1 VKISKEIALTR
12 VKMMLKHMKQMLCI
26 IVIFFLILFTYMVY
40 NTIIVGKEES
50 RINVSFIF
58 PDRKV
63 FSVGERIEVTAVIC
77 SNESKIIRID
87 YPGFYVKIYR
97 NGLYLGTEPSFYVQL
112 DIFAQV
118 KLIPGK
124 CYRKTISV
132 PLHLP
137 GRYTLQPCFVFK
149 EADSSKELAKAEKKA
164 IIGEEKTIVVKGHL
178 G

>member
-1 VKISKEIALTR
+1 
-12 VKMMLKHMKQMLCI
+12 MLKHRKQISYPI
-26 IVIFFLILFTYMVY
+26 IIFLLIILLTYIAY
-40 NTIIVGKEES
+40 NTIIIGKEEGGIS
-50 RINVSFIF
+50 VSFIF

-63 FSVGERIEVTAVIC
+63 FNVGERIEVIAVIC

-87 YPGFYVKIYR
+87 DPGFYVKIYR
-97 NGLYLGTEPSFYVQL
+97 NGLYLGTAPDFYVQL

-124 CYRKTISV
+124 CYRKTVNV

-149 EADSSKELAKAEKKA
+149 EADSSKELAKAEEKA